1 MRFWLALCSAA
12 LLLAACGDKSAV
24 SLSAQIPDAS
34 VSVADTAFGDAT
46 LSGSFSLLLALGPEA
61 SGPTNVTLGN
71 FSLQDA
77 NGAALVDVLSLTSN
91 PEFPVDVDKGGSKT
105 VAFTFSKDSVDRAAL
120 CAGQV
125 RIVGS
130 LMDSLK
136 GGTDPVSSG
145 LLTPDCGAT

>member
-1 MRFWLALCSAA
+1 MRLWLALCSAA

-24 SLSAQIPDAS
+24 SLSAQITQGT
-34 VSVADTAFGDAT
+34 VQVADTAFGDAA

-61 SGPTNVTLGN
+61 SGSTTVTLGN

-77 NGAALVDVLSLTSN
+77 NGAALVDVLSLDST
-91 PEFPVDVDKGGSKT
+91 PPFPINVDKGGSQT
-105 VAFTFSKDSVDRAAL
+105 VTLTFAKDSVDRAAL

-130 LMDSLK
+130 LMDTLK
-136 GGTDPVSSG
+136 GGTDPVSSAP
-145 LLTPDCGAT
+145 LTPDCGAT